1 MNIERQAEIFKAFV
15 KKVIKEREKVSLDH
29 IITMEE
35 VKSIVKEFNAQNKMS
50 TPLTVAEFYELY
62 SVVMTELMA
71 EYMDALNQTVSEV
84 RDQAPGT

>member
-1 MNIERQAEIFKAFV
+1 MDIERQAEILKAFV

-35 VKSIVKEFNAQNKMS
+35 VKASVQEFNTQNKLS
-50 TPLTVAEFYELY
+50 APLTVAEFYELY

-71 EYMDALNQTVSEV
+71 EYMDALNQKASEA